1 MSIVER
7 LGGFWCC
14 KDKTFIWIVQ
24 GFYAKSA
31 EMEVILN
38 RCVIMDKREDRL
50 RSGSWLLRSLIVWKA
65 ERCYLW
71 SIDVGRADPEKPNG
85 KESKGRK
92 GFWNYE

>member
-1 MSIVER
+1 MSIVAR
-7 LGGFWCC
+7 LGGFSCC
-14 KDKTFIWIVQ
+14 KGKAFIWIVQ
-24 GFYAKSA
+24 GLYAKSA

>member
-1 MSIVER
+1 
-7 LGGFWCC
+7 
-14 KDKTFIWIVQ
+14 
-24 GFYAKSA
+24 
-31 EMEVILN
+31 MEVILN

-92 GFWNYE
+92 GFWNYEKKRFSLLYLDLHFDDNISGSYVEGIQRF